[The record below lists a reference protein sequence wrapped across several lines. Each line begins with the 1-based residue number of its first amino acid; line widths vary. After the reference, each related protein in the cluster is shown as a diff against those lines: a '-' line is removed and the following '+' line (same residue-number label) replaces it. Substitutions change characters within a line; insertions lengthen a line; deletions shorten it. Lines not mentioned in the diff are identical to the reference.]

1 MIKEKVRENALGA
14 NRPNETLEDVI
25 NEKQPETPPE
35 PLEVEHPTKVAQ
47 ERGNHQKVMEI
58 A

>member
-35 PLEVEHPTKVAQ
+35 PLEVEHPTKEAQ
-47 ERGNHQKVMEI
+47 ERGNHQ
-58 A
+58 